1 MSQGIKERV
10 KNFLKSKFKIVIFDE
25 VAMLQR
31 RVYQL
36 TGLKIVTLTGG
47 AILVVFLLAVVLAT
61 QTGILRI
68 LGPRPA
74 MLLGQDYIALSKQVD
89 SLQRLYEQSEKKFAN
104 IEDVLTR
111 QISSASKAEVKLA
124 FSPFENDDKGQVEQ
138 EKLPMIH
145 FQKPVEGEI
154 TSSFSLEKMHYGV
167 DLAAKSNSPVRAA
180 AGGIVFLNGYSR
192 DDGYVVMIQHPNGY
206 SSWYKHNSM
215 NLVVTGQEVYKG
227 EEIAII
233 GNTGENS
240 SGPHLHFELWKD
252 DKPLNPEEQ
261 IPLKTD

>member
-10 KNFLKSKFKIVIFDE
+10 INFLRGKFKIVVFDE

-31 RVYQL
+31 RVYRF
-36 TGLKIVTLTGG
+36 TGLKIVTLIGG
-47 AILVVFLLAVVLAT
+47 AVLLVFILAVVLAT
-61 QTGILRI
+61 QTGILRV

-74 MLLGQDYIALSKQVD
+74 MLLGQDYIGLSKEID
-89 SLQRLYEQSEKKFAN
+89 SLQRLYKESEEKFAN
-104 IEDVLTR
+104 IEEILTR
-111 QISSASKAEVKLA
+111 QISTASNAQKKVE
-124 FSPFENDDKGQVEQ
+124 FSPFEMNEEVQVVED
-138 EKLPMIH
+138 KLPLLH
-145 FQKPVEGEI
+145 FETPVEGEI
-154 TSSFSLEKMHYGV
+154 TSSFSLDKMHYGI

-206 SSWYKHNSM
+206 SSWYKHNSR

-252 DKPLNPEEQ
+252 DKPLNPEDL
-261 IPLKTD
+261 IPLKAN